1 MASER
6 QIVANRVN
14 AKKSTG
20 PKTDAGKQRS
30 RRNAI
35 RHGLSAETIVHAIEE
50 RSAYEAFEAE
60 IKADYQPQTTVK
72 HELVARLASLLWRLR
87 RTTAIESSLLQI
99 QARILRERKARNRAA
114 AEAERNRLGVIYSLV
129 PSINIS
135 PSHLSEPISDKNFD
149 EEITPEQNASETKRP
164 DLARSFLRLANLDS
178 GAFERLGRYETRLWR
193 QIMQTM
199 LLLASMEKQGS
210 TWPGLFRNDKIR
222 G

>member
-35 RHGLSAETIVHAIEE
+35 RHGLSAEIIVHAIEE
-50 RSAYEAFEAE
+50 RGAYEAFEAE
-60 IKADYQPQTTVK
+60 IKADYQPQTTLE

-87 RTTAIESSLLQI
+87 RTTAIESGLLQI

-129 PSINIS
+129 PSIKIS
-135 PSHLSEPISDKNFD
+135 SSPHSGQASGQVFD
-149 EEITPEQNASETKRP
+149 EEITPEKNAFDAKRP

-178 GAFERLGRYETRLWR
+178 GAFERLGRYEMRLWR

-199 LLLASMEKQGS
+199 LLLASTGK
-210 TWPGLFRNDKIR
+210 
-222 G
+222 